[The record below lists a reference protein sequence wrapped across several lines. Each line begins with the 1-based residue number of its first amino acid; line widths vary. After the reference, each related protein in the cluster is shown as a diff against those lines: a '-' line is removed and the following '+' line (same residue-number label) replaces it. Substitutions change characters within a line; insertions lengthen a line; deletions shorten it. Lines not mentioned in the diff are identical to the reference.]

1 MEGKVVSDHDHMNK
15 DTTEK
20 DYKVTIKRAYKVWQG
35 KNIFFFGGR
44 LVFGPDIKS
53 LVLTILLIV
62 TPVILFCVCVSQRL
76 IHEFPDGLG
85 IAFVV
90 IPAVFTAYI
99 VLLLFLTSGRD
110 PGIIPRNSRPP
121 DPEDEGDGAGM
132 PMSTYMSMS
141 MSLDWAANPSGG
153 ASTIPPTKDVCVNGK
168 VVKVKYCHTCMLYR
182 PPRCSHCSIC
192 NNCVERFDHHCPWV
206 GQCIGKRNYRFFF
219 MFVSSTT
226 MLCLYVLAFC
236 CINIRKIMLDEHVDI
251 WKAFAESSAS
261 AFLIVYTFI
270 AVWFVGG
277 LTAFHMYLI
286 STNQTTYENFRYR
299 YDGKTNPHN
308 RGFVR
313 NVAEIFFSRIPASRN
328 NFRAKVKDLSFSGL
342 STSLSRG
349 RTTPKT
355 SIDIE
360 TGGKRQAVDAEE
372 LDDIQSQIGSITSL
386 DRCGTEPRHT
396 NLGQNGDW
404 EITRDIHALAAE
416 FGTHHGVADK

>member
-1 MEGKVVSDHDHMNK
+1 MEGKVVSDHDNMNK
-15 DTTEK
+15 DTIEK
-20 DYKVTIKRAYKVWQG
+20 EYKVTIKRAYQVWQG

-53 LVLTILLIV
+53 LILTILFIV

-76 IHEFPDGLG
+76 IYEFPNGLG

-90 IPAVFTAYI
+90 SPAAFTVYI
-99 VLLLFLTSGRD
+99 LLLLFLTSGRD
-110 PGIIPRNSRPP
+110 PGIIPRNTRPP
-121 DPEDEGDGAGM
+121 DPEDESDGAGM
-132 PMSTYMSMS
+132 SMSTYMSMS
-141 MSLDWAANPSGG
+141 MSVDWAANPSG
-153 ASTIPPTKDVCVNGK
+153 ASTIPPTKDVCVNGQ

-236 CINIRKIMLDEHVDI
+236 CINIRKIMVDEHCNI

-261 AFLIVYTFI
+261 AFLIVYTSI

-308 RGFVR
+308 RGFVC
-313 NVAEIFFSRIPASRN
+313 NVAEVFFSKIPASRN

-360 TGGKRQAVDAEE
+360 TGGKRQAVNAEE
-372 LDDIQSQIGSITSL
+372 LDDIQSQIGSIASL

-416 FGTHHGVADK
+416 FGTHQGLTDK